1 MMQKQKK
8 QMILVVVLLLIF
20 GSAYGGMR
28 IYNQKQADKEEKE
41 EEASKTYVTGVKKED
56 ITAFSYQN
64 MEETLDFVKEE
75 DTWVLKND
83 ESMKLD
89 QSAVESMVNEIAS
102 LEAEEVL
109 DLPEDISEYGFD
121 KPENVITY
129 TTDKGTVTLTVGME
143 NTITNQY
150 YLIQNEADSLYM
162 VNGSFP
168 SAFQKTA
175 GDLEDTSEDSTET
188 VVSETETE

>member
-1 MMQKQKK
+1 MG
-8 QMILVVVLLLIF
+8 F
-20 GSAYGGMR
+20 
-28 IYNQKQADKEEKE
+28 E
-41 EEASKTYVTGVKKED
+41 
-56 ITAFSYQN
+56 
-64 MEETLDFVKEE
+64 
-75 DTWVLKND
+75 ND
-83 ESMKLD
+83 ENMKLD

-109 DLPEDISEYGFD
+109 DLPEDISKYGFD

-129 TTDKGTVTLTVGME
+129 TTGKGTVTLTVGME

-150 YLIQNEADSLYM
+150 YLIQNEADCLYM